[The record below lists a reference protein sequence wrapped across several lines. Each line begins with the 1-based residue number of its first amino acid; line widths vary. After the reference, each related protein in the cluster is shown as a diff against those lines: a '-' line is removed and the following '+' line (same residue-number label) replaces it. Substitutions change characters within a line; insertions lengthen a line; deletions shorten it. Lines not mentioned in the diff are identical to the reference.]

1 MCGRFTM
8 TLDLEEIKRFFRIA
22 EASQDYPPSYNTAP
36 GREIPVILTEDVR
49 RLSLSRW
56 GLVPSWAKDQS
67 IGNKL
72 INARAET
79 LLEKPSFRKAFK
91 YRRCIIPA
99 DSFFEWDKKGKVK
112 QPYRILRQDNQP
124 LALAGLWEIW
134 TSPSGNLLHSC
145 TIITVP
151 ANSLLE
157 PIHDRMPAILSQEE
171 TDLWL
176 DPLLQNPLDLIS
188 LLKPYPD
195 GELHMYP
202 VSNLVNSPQNNTP
215 QVIAP
220 LPA

>member
-49 RLSLSRW
+49 RLALSRW